1 MVTDLGQSTL
11 HTVAGDDDAVPLVR
25 APALEELP
33 GQAALHHAR
42 GGHHHAGPD
51 VVKMVHAL
59 RGKEGK
65 SIYTPGFDQAFL
77 ILINNKKVKKT

>member
-1 MVTDLGQSTL
+1 MVTDLGQSAL

-59 RGKEGK
+59 REGRRERAFK
-65 SIYTPGFDQAFL
+65 HQALTKLSLF
-77 ILINNKKVKKT
+77 